1 MAALE
6 PEPAVVD
13 GISEVVLIPS
23 KDKDSP
29 EEEEEKDELFGGDD
43 EPLAIQP
50 ENDEGNEEYKLQ
62 LINPSPERF
71 VHLVTQCQF
80 RVSEGSS
87 PSMPLSVTPSR
98 LHVELERATRGREG
112 ECRVGST

>member
-1 MAALE
+1 MSGSGCHRLGHVGLMAAFE
-6 PEPAVVD
+6 PEPAALD
-13 GISEVVLIPS
+13 GIYEVVLIPT
-23 KDKDSP
+23 KDEESTEKEK
-29 EEEEEKDELFGGDD
+29 EEEDELFGGD

-80 RVSEGSS
+80 RVSEGAC
-87 PSMPLSVTPSR
+87 PAHYRNT
-98 LHVELERATRGREG
+98 E
-112 ECRVGST
+112 